1 LRHPRT
7 RCVHAPYTQVVDLAS
22 ERPGTVT
29 FGLDD
34 PAQARPSLQHAA
46 DSKYCLRCGTPYAYA
61 AAYVGHLGDY
71 RCPRCGHSRPA
82 LTVSA
87 RAVQLD
93 GLEAAAFDLATPEG
107 TRRVRI

>member
-1 LRHPRT
+1 GELESIAERWREAVRELPEAARL
-7 RCVHAPYTQVVDLAS
+7 VVNGDDPQVGDLATV
-22 ERPGTVT
+22 RPGTTT

-71 RCPRCGHSRPA
+71 RCPNCGHGRPS
-82 LTVSA
+82 LLVSA
-87 RAVQLD
+87 RAVQL
-93 GLEAAAFDLATPEG
+93 
-107 TRRVRI
+107 